1 MKKTDELKI
10 LYEDNHIIVVVKPEN
25 ILSQKDDTN
34 DLDMLT
40 LIKEYIKKSKEKE
53 GNVYLGLVHRLDRR
67 VGGVMV
73 FAKTSKA
80 ASRLSDDIR
89 NHNFNKKYL
98 AIVEG
103 EINGSGV
110 LVDYLKKVDNRAIIS
125 KEDGK
130 ISELKYQVLKKFSL
144 DNNICTILLINL
156 LTGRYNQIRAQL
168 SHFNHPIINDFKY
181 GYKGKNYDD
190 VLGLF
195 CYEISFNHP
204 TKKEKMTF
212 TYQPDWGIW
221 MHMKGVNLNER

>member
-103 EINGSGV
+103 EINDSGV

-130 ISELKYQVLKKFSL
+130 ISELKYQVLKNFFL
-144 DNNICTILLINL
+144 DDNICTILLINL

>member
-130 ISELKYQVLKKFSL
+130 ISELKYQVLKKFFL
-144 DNNICTILLINL
+144 DDNICTILLINL

-168 SHFNHPIINDFKY
+168 SHFNHPKLLFKLRRLFF
-181 GYKGKNYDD
+181 
-190 VLGLF
+190 VICRLGF
-195 CYEISFNHP
+195 FNKRQHIAHTEYP
-204 TKKEKMTF
+204 
-212 TYQPDWGIW
+212 
-221 MHMKGVNLNER
+221 

>member
-103 EINGSGV
+103 EINDSGV

-130 ISELKYQVLKKFSL
+130 ISELKYQVLKKFFL
-144 DNNICTILLINL
+144 DDNICTILLINL